1 VRGFLLG
8 KTAAVALTFAAA
20 ALSPAQ
26 AVACGAS
33 AGGVAG
39 VSGCSLAEHNEAV
52 RKKWHLGVS
61 GAFSSTSI
69 RFSPE
74 LRLDQTRTNAL
85 ATLSYSPR
93 PNVTLEYG
101 AGALVDGTFER
112 AGVEYDFSPGLLLLL
127 GGSYRLVENA
137 GARPFVLLGGQLAYV
152 TSRTTE
158 RGLAG
163 APSAGYHAFD
173 FRVGPV
179 VGWTFFRALSP
190 YFLARVFGGPV
201 FWSYGGQTEVGSDVH
216 HYQLGAGL
224 SLLVAR
230 RLTAFVEG
238 VPLGER
244 TLAGGAGFAF

>member
-1 VRGFLLG
+1 MRGFLLG

-127 GGSYRLVENA
+127 GG
-137 GARPFVLLGGQLAYV
+137 QLAYV